1 MRRSSLLLGAALA
14 TSCGGDA
21 RQAVQSDV
29 SALADTVV
37 ALPDAAA
44 PETPDAVMVPDVP
57 PAPDAVATEVA
68 EAPDIAPPPPPP
80 EVRFA
85 VLGDAGTG
93 SDTQRK
99 VAVALRDACAAR
111 GCDFVLMT
119 GDNIYDAGVEDVL
132 DAQWETKF
140 ESPYRDVPG
149 PFYPALGNHDNG
161 GFLTQWLG
169 DFFGGAG
176 AEFER
181 GDVQVAYS
189 QVSSKWRM
197 PARSHDFRQAH
208 AHFFALDT
216 NDMIW
221 SVQNDGAAARSAA
234 QIATIPGRIDA
245 SDATWKIAFGHHP
258 WVSNGPHG
266 DAGAYEGLEE
276 DITDLAAAVSFLGD
290 LSAVVSGDGVRD
302 GLEAIVC
309 DRVDLYFAG
318 HDHSLQWFAPTADC
332 PNTHFVVSGASA
344 KLTKLK
350 RADRTRFQHV
360 ASAGFFWVRLRGPE
374 LEVAAID
381 EDGTT
386 LWTWQARKD

>member
-1 MRRSSLLLGAALA
+1 MRLHGLVFGVTLTAA
-14 TSCGGDA
+14 CGGDA
-21 RQAVQSDV
+21 QQASVPADV
-29 SALADTVV
+29 SPVAPDSASADTAVPAPLDVV
-37 ALPDAAA
+37 AEADVGSATDAPEPVEVAA
-44 PETPDAVMVPDVP
+44 PPDVSP
-57 PAPDAVATEVA
+57 PAPE
-68 EAPDIAPPPPPP
+68 
-80 EVRFA
+80 EVRF
-85 VLGDAGTG
+85 VVIGDAGTG
-93 SDTQRK
+93 SSRQRK

-119 GDNIYDAGVEDVL
+119 GDNIYEAGASDTL

-189 QVSSKWRM
+189 QVSDKWRM
-197 PARSHDFRQAH
+197 PARSHDFREKH

-221 SVQNDGAAARSAA
+221 ASQNDGAAARTAV
-234 QIATIPGRIDA
+234 QVATFPSRIDA

-258 WVSNGPHG
+258 WISNGRHG
-266 DAGAYEGLEE
+266 DAGTYEGLEE
-276 DITDLAAAVSFLGD
+276 EITDLGAAVSFLGD
-290 LSAVVSGDGVRD
+290 LSDVVSGDGVRD

-318 HDHSLQWFAPTADC
+318 HDHSLQWFMPQSDC
-332 PNTHFVVSGASA
+332 PKTHFVVSGAGA
-344 KLTKLK
+344 KLTRLD
-350 RADRTRFQHV
+350 RTDRTRFQHV
-360 ASAGFFWVRLRGPE
+360 SSAGFFWVSLRGPE
-374 LEVAAID
+374 LRVAAID
-381 EDGTT
+381 EDGVL
-386 LWTWQARKD
+386 LWEWQTRKE